1 MTTSENNIVNKPAND
16 PIDQLILEKGLRV
29 KELYFNVELDRM
41 LVLLTTGNVL
51 NMKLSSFERLRSATL
66 QQLTNYELIA
76 NGVGISWEDLD
87 EDLSLKGFIKQ
98 AALTDAVERLEAA
111 V

>member
-29 KELYFNVELDRM
+29 RELYFNVELDRM

-87 EDLSLKGFIKQ
+87 VDLSLKGFIKQ